1 MMSPA
6 ERNKALANRT
16 PESRARIMAK
26 VREYQV
32 LPPDER
38 ELRLRATELRWY
50 LVPLLRTPPGQRD
63 TNLTQ
68 VPPELRQ
75 IVKGRLLQWDLLPP
89 SLKTEFLTNDQTLH
103 YFTGLPNP
111 AATSA
116 EQQKIEEQFD
126 QFLKLTPGEE
136 KKLLGTLSG
145 AERAKMEQ
153 TLESFQQLPLQQRAL
168 CLRNYAKFA
177 GMSSGERAEFL
188 KNAESWSKM
197 SPQERQTW
205 RDLVQ
210 HVPIWPVPPS
220 IMPPLPP
227 TPTKAAKSGMAT
239 N

>member
-1 MMSPA
+1 
-6 ERNKALANRT
+6 
-16 PESRARIMAK
+16 

-75 IVKGRLLQWDLLPP
+75 LVKGRLLQWDLLPP
-89 SLKTEFLTNDQTLH
+89 SLQTEFLTNDQTLH

-111 AATSA
+111 SATSA

-136 KKLLGTLSG
+136 KKLLGTLSES
-145 AERAKMEQ
+145 ERTKMEQ
-153 TLESFQQLPLQQRAL
+153 TLATFQHLPLEQRAL

-177 GMSSGERAEFL
+177 GMSSDDRAEFL
-188 KNAESWSKM
+188 KNAASWSKM
-197 SPQERQTW
+197 SPGERQTW
-205 RDLVQ
+205 RDLVV
-210 HVPIWPVPPS
+210 HVPMWPPLPQS

-227 TPTKAAKSGMAT
+227 TPTKAAKGGMAT